1 MLSFST
7 PFHLVRQLPQTILN
21 DYFLSLPNS
30 TWFFVKGGV
39 YAYMQD
45 IIQKSKM
52 QIICDAH
59 DIKISRCENEVKIGL
74 GGTFTDYHKVIIATT
89 PGSVKNLLSDM
100 TEQEHKIFRDFED
113 QSFKTMAHKD
123 ISIYNPYKSVYKTPM
138 DLFYK
143 YNSDSIGYNT
153 YLNNVYKL
161 QTKEHYNFAYNLD
174 QDINKSDI
182 IHKAHH
188 IVPKYNL
195 RHDSKM
201 EILKHINGR
210 NNTFF
215 AGAYTSNGLHE
226 GATISA
232 IKISEILGGINI
244 A

>member
-1 MLSFST
+1 
-7 PFHLVRQLPQTILN
+7 
-21 DYFLSLPNS
+21 LSLPNS

-39 YAYMQD
+39 YAYMET

-52 QIICDAH
+52 QIICDAQH
-59 DIKISRCENEVKIGL
+59 IKISRHENSVKIGL
-74 GGTFTDYHKVIIATT
+74 GGITTDYDKVIIATT

-100 TEQEHKIFRDFED
+100 TEQEDKIFRGFED
-113 QSFKTMAHKD
+113 QSFKTTAHKD
-123 ISIYNPYKSVYKTPM
+123 ISIYNPYKSVHKTPM

-188 IVPKYNL
+188 FVPKYNL
-195 RHDSKM
+195 EHDSKM
-201 EILKHINGR
+201 DLLKHINGE
-210 NNTFF
+210 NNTFY

-226 GATISA
+226 GTTISA
-232 IKISEILGGINI
+232 IKISEILGGIKI